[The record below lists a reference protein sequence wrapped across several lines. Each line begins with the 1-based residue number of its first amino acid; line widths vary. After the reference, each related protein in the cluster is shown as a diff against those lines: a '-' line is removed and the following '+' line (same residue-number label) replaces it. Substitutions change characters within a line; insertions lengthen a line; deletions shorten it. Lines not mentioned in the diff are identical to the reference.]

1 MFGVQALG
9 TRSGPSLPSEAF
21 LKDIFSYSGQ
31 SCNGLDGVLFDTQS
45 LGNFQSL
52 GMFSDSSVCS
62 SPDSLQQL
70 GVMPPAPISAPVTNH
85 YNVTVPV
92 AADTVTAQSV
102 SDTMR
107 LLGLSLQAPTSLPL
121 HHQYSSSVSLGMVN
135 SAPPDMLMFLHDML
149 PMQCSA
155 NERQI
160 STGPYYGPS
169 AALTSTP
176 TAFDIALGLVGG
188 NCSAGQMST
197 VKTPIVN
204 AEPASKKRGHEDRD
218 QVAKRCKSAAKTD
231 GKCVEFQCTYL
242 GCGKAFAR
250 RCNLTSHKLTH
261 TEERPYPCDLCE
273 QRFSRNHD
281 LKRHQKIHTGARPF
295 VCTRC
300 NRGFA
305 RADALRRHT
314 SKGSSCKSSASG
326 SPKTGLTNIAT
337 DYSDE
342 TIAILMALGLWPII

>member
-1 MFGVQALG
+1 M
-9 TRSGPSLPSEAF
+9 TPPTS
-21 LKDIFSYSGQ
+21 FSTPYASHQ
-31 SCNGLDGVLFDTQS
+31 
-45 LGNFQSL
+45 
-52 GMFSDSSVCS
+52 
-62 SPDSLQQL
+62 
-70 GVMPPAPISAPVTNH
+70 
-85 YNVTVPV
+85 NVTVPV
-92 AADTVTAQSV
+92 TADTVTAQSV

-121 HHQYSSSVSLGMVN
+121 HHQYSSSVPLGMVN
-135 SAPPDMLMFLHDML
+135 SAPPDLLMFLHDVL
-149 PMQCSA
+149 PMQCSI
-155 NERQI
+155 NEHQI
-160 STGPYYGPS
+160 STSPYYGSS

-188 NCSAGQMST
+188 NYSAGQMST

-231 GKCVEFQCTYL
+231 GKRVEFQCTYL

-261 TEERPYPCDLCE
+261 TEERPYLCDLCE

-295 VCTRC
+295 VCTPC
-300 NRGFA
+300 SRGFA

-314 SKGSSCKSSASG
+314 TKGACTKRPASG
-326 SPKTGLTNIAT
+326 SPKTDLTDIAT

-342 TIAILMALGLWPII
+342 TIATLMALGLWPII